1 MGDNSASNCDVESK
15 WMSLEIPCTN
25 GSSNIRSPLVRSV
38 TSPMFANSKQEV
50 HFSKPEGCV
59 MVSAIECNRILEREV
74 IVLDLRTYSDY
85 SRSSIRDSIH
95 IGLPSTLLR
104 RKKFDFE
111 RLLNNLPAED
121 RSRFEDKLEGDKPL
135 EFLIYDNTP
144 KQSEDSLSLAC
155 YGISSKLVDA
165 KNVDIRLSD
174 CNIYIL
180 NVGYNQFQLM
190 FPDDTVSAESEKIGR
205 TVSNKINHSSNNNN
219 SNGGNNNVDS
229 PLDFVTDLY
238 YPFAQGTAFKGSE
251 FIKQTINGMVLSPSL
266 HSSGT
271 KSPSIGGSSSH
282 NNSMT
287 NSNDLSL
294 DSPVSTSSPISAL
307 FKFQLPS
314 QQQLPATAFKIPQN
328 EENMN
333 LETYISAANL
343 RENQEKL
350 NMSNSSNRFHFRS
363 FQFPKRSD
371 SGLDP
376 MTKESENDDTS
387 DDLLTFQ
394 RKYYELC
401 QTYDEE
407 TLNKVIPRWFHDL
420 VVRSK
425 IDIISQFQKLDFLE
439 KRRLNKSI
447 SRHKSTKSAITT
459 SSRPELSKMTP
470 IDEKSSE
477 VTRYHNEMTSQLKRK
492 KSQKR
497 SHSQPTLLNSDWNCF
512 IDLEDPD
519 EEDNTVEISSG
530 LELGIKNR
538 YKDIFPFENT
548 RVKLKRRSISS
559 LSNSREATPKHSRS
573 SSLNEKLNTLT
584 LDSFDNYINAN
595 YVELPSLP
603 NKISEQHMTLSRDH
617 QKSHRN
623 VRYIATQ
630 APLRTTVLDF
640 YTCIL
645 NNKVPIILSLTDT
658 FENGI
663 EKCVQYWADGEYD
676 GLKVKLVEEIE
687 VPKISSFCEKRG
699 DDEADIIL
707 RRINIEYDEMANNYE
722 VIQIQIRH
730 WPDLGILTE
739 PTNIIQ
745 AINIKN
751 VILERLFEK
760 QVFSE
765 EFKPTVLVH
774 CSAGCGRTGT
784 FCTIDTVITNLE
796 VFEILRTDAEVNKRD
811 KTYDPISWTINIFR
825 KQRISMVQNINQF
838 LFIYDSL
845 VCYFALCLN
854 NYGKNDVSTESMKTL
869 HDQVANMSPLEQFA
883 NKKKDEIVPV
893 FV

>member
-1 MGDNSASNCDVESK
+1 MDENSPTKNGCDVESK
-15 WMSLEIPCTN
+15 WRPLRIPTLEIPCV
-25 GSSNIRSPLVRSV
+25 RSPLVRSV
-38 TSPMFANSKQEV
+38 TSPMFANCKQEL
-50 HFSKPEGCV
+50 HFSKPDGC
-59 MVSAIECNRILEREV
+59 MLVSAIEGERILQRKA

-85 SRSSIRDSIH
+85 SKSSIRDSIH

-121 RSRFEDKLEGDKPL
+121 RIVFEEKLDGGGKPL
-135 EFLIYDNTP
+135 DFLIYDNTP
-144 KQSEDSLSLAC
+144 KQTDDSLSLAC
-155 YGISSKLVDA
+155 YGISSKIIEA
-165 KNVDIRLSD
+165 KKIDIRLSD

-190 FPDDTVSAESEKIGR
+190 FPEDTVSTEAESSALPAQQQQQQPINR
-205 TVSNKINHSSNNNN
+205 SNS
-219 SNGGNNNVDS
+219 GVDS
-229 PLDFVTDLY
+229 PLGCTTDLFF
-238 YPFAQGTAFKGSE
+238 PITSGAKGTD
-251 FIKQTINGMVLSPSL
+251 FIKQTINGVMLSPSL
-266 HSSGT
+266 HSTGN

-314 QQQLPATAFKIPQN
+314 QQQLPATLFKIPQN

-333 LETYISAANL
+333 LESYISAANL

-350 NMSNSSNRFHFRS
+350 NMNNSSNKFHFHS

-376 MTKESENDDTS
+376 LCENSETDDGK

-394 RKYYELC
+394 RKYNELC
-401 QTYDEE
+401 QTYDED
-407 TLNKVIPRWFHDL
+407 TLKKVIPKWFHEL

-425 IDIISQFQKLDFLE
+425 VDIISQFQKLDFLE

-447 SRHKSTKSAITT
+447 SKHKSTKSAIATP
-459 SSRPELSKMTP
+459 SRAELSKMTP

-477 VTRYHNEMTSQLKRK
+477 VTRYHNEVSTLLKRK

-497 SHSQPTLLNSDWNCF
+497 SHSQPTILKSDWDCCL
-512 IDLEDPD
+512 DLDD
-519 EEDNTVEISSG
+519 SEEDNAVEISSG

-548 RVKLKRRSISS
+548 RVKLKRRSVSS
-559 LSNSREATPKHSRS
+559 VPNSRDATPKHSRS
-573 SSLNEKLNTLT
+573 SSLNDKLTILS

-603 NKISEQHMTLSRDH
+603 DKISEKQLFLTRGHD
-617 QKSHRN
+617 QEYRN

-630 APLRTTVLDF
+630 APLKTTIMDF

-663 EKCVQYWADGEYD
+663 EKCAKYWADGIYD

-687 VPKISSFCEKRG
+687 VPKIHSTCNGSNAHEQ
-699 DDEADIIL
+699 DADIIL
-707 RRINIEYDEMANNYE
+707 RRINIEYDDMGNDYE
-722 VIQIQIRH
+722 VIQIQVRH

-751 VILERLFEK
+751 VILERLYEKGIFE
-760 QVFSE
+760 QD
-765 EFKPTVLVH
+765 FKPTILVH

-784 FCTIDTVITNLE
+784 WCTIDTVITNLE
-796 VFEILRTDAEVNKRD
+796 VFEIIRKDVESQKKD
-811 KTYDPISWTINIFR
+811 ISYDPISWTINMFR

-838 LFIYDSL
+838 LFVYDSL

-854 NYGKNDVSTESMKTL
+854 NFGKNDVSNESIKIL
-869 HDQVANMSPLEQFA
+869 HDQVAAMESIELFA

-893 FV
+893 FI